1 MRILCVPPRRLD
13 RDLKETTAKDV
24 ICSHYK
30 HNCRSF
36 SITKPVIILRI
47 PSVAGCP
54 VLQMRFD
61 IIPKSFFQCFKQ
73 ELSLFVSRYQSW
85 VIKAELTNPNLF
97 FFFSFSLLLF
107 LFFFSFS
114 LLLFLFFFSFS
125 LLLFQLLLAYKLHSF
140 C

>member
-1 MRILCVPPRRLD
+1 MRILLNIARRLD
-13 RDLKETTAKDV
+13 RYLKETTAKNV
-24 ICSHYK
+24 IWSHYK
-30 HNCRSF
+30 YNCRSF
-36 SITKPVIILRI
+36 SITKPMIILRI
-47 PSVAGCP
+47 PTVAGCS

-61 IIPKSFFQCFKQ
+61 IIAKSFFQCFKQ
-73 ELSLFVSRYQSW
+73 EQSLFVSRHQSW

-114 LLLFLFFFSFS
+114 LLLFLFFFSLS

>member
-1 MRILCVPPRRLD
+1 MRILCLIPRRLD

-36 SITKPVIILRI
+36 SITKPMIILRI
-47 PSVAGCP
+47 PTVAGCS

-61 IIPKSFFQCFKQ
+61 IIAKSFFQYFKHEQ
-73 ELSLFVSRYQSW
+73 SLFVSRHQSW

-97 FFFSFSLLLF
+97 FLFSFSLLLF
-107 LFFFSFS
+107 LFFFS
-114 LLLFLFFFSFS
+114 LS